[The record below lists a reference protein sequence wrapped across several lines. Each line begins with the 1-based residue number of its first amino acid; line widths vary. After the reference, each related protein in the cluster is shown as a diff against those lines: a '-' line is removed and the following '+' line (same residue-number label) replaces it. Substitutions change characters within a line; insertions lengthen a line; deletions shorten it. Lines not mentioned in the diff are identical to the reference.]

1 MHLNT
6 AQSRLSII
14 KNKIASSSKALGI
27 IYIIIALSGF
37 ISYLFL
43 YTSFSLFIKF
53 LNFDYFLVSLFLVS
67 IFPIVLVIFR
77 YIFFFKLAGGF
88 NDLSTELSF
97 YYNFHTNSAKDVSKY
112 IKVSMFSEMI
122 IAFISPFLFLLLFF
136 LPSFTFVLLILILLP
151 FIFLTLGF
159 KALSSTFDQ
168 LKQMN
173 LFYDQ
178 FTNWLLYSR
187 YIIIISVFSG
197 VFGSIKMISAILEG
211 FLTGYFD
218 ASFLIWFLIA
228 SISAL
233 LGYIFFVGGFYG
245 LSSDAQKIGL
255 TFRTSIMQSN
265 FVQQNN
271 LRTGSLNPAISEE
284 VVYTDNDTKI
294 AFKKNPTSENPNSM
308 VLEVR
313 DKKID
318 QVNPLNAN
326 RNAYR
331 NVIPNRPL
339 FKYCPNCGFQN
350 DIDARFCSNCGKS
363 FFPKFS
369 FFFINW

>member
-363 FFPKFS
+363 FYFPKFS
-369 FFFINW
+369 FFFIN

>member
-14 KNKIASSSKALGI
+14 KNKISSSSKALGI
-27 IYIIIALSGF
+27 IYTIIGLSGF
-37 ISYLFL
+37 ISYLSL
-43 YTSFSLFIKF
+43 YTGFALFVKF
-53 LNFDYFLVSLFLVS
+53 LKLDYFLVSLFLVS

-112 IKVSMFSEMI
+112 IKASMFSEMI

-233 LGYIFFVGGFYG
+233 LGYIFFVGGFYA
-245 LSSDAQKIGL
+245 LSNNAKKIGP
-255 TFRTSIMQSN
+255 TGGTAGMQSS
-265 FVQQNN
+265 FVYPIN
-271 LRTGSLNPAISEE
+271 LRTGNLNPSMSEE
-284 VVYTDNDTKI
+284 VVYADNETKI
-294 AFKKNPTSENPNSM
+294 AFKKNPASGNPKSM

-313 DKKID
+313 DKKLTRLI
-318 QVNPLNAN
+318 L
-326 RNAYR
+326 
-331 NVIPNRPL
+331 
-339 FKYCPNCGFQN
+339 
-350 DIDARFCSNCGKS
+350 
-363 FFPKFS
+363 
-369 FFFINW
+369 

>member
-326 RNAYR
+326 RNAY
-331 NVIPNRPL
+331 I
-339 FKYCPNCGFQN
+339 KM
-350 DIDARFCSNCGKS
+350 I
-363 FFPKFS
+363 
-369 FFFINW
+369 

>member
-6 AQSRLSII
+6 SQSRLSII
-14 KNKIASSSKALGI
+14 KNKISSSSKALGI

-43 YTSFSLFIKF
+43 YTGFALFVKF
-53 LNFDYFLVSLFLVS
+53 LKLDNRLVSLFLVS
-67 IFPIVLVIFR
+67 IFPIILVIFR

-122 IAFISPFLFLLLFF
+122 IAFISPFLFPLIFF
-136 LPSFTFVLLILILLP
+136 LPSFTFILLILILLP

-178 FTNWLLYSR
+178 YTNWLLYSR
-187 YIIIISVFSG
+187 YIIIISVFSS

-228 SISAL
+228 GISAL
-233 LGYIFFVGGFYG
+233 IGYIFFVGGFYG
-245 LSSDAQKIGL
+245 LSSDAKKIGL
-255 TFRTSIMQSN
+255 TFGTSTMQSS
-265 FVQQNN
+265 FVQPNN
-271 LRTGSLNPAISEE
+271 LRTDNPNPAISEE
-284 VVYTDNDTKI
+284 VIYADNETRI
-294 AFKKNPTSENPNSM
+294 AFKKNPTSGNPNSM

-318 QVNPLNAN
+318 QVNPLNANRNNAN

-363 FFPKFS
+363 FV
-369 FFFINW
+369 NR

>member
-1 MHLNT
+1 MHQNT

-27 IYIIIALSGF
+27 IYIIIALSEF

-43 YTSFSLFIKF
+43 YTGFSLFIKF

-67 IFPIVLVIFR
+67 IFSIVLVIFR

-136 LPSFTFVLLILILLP
+136 LPSFSFILLILILLP

-159 KALSSTFDQ
+159 KVLSSTFDQ
-168 LKQMN
+168 LQQMN

-187 YIIIISVFSG
+187 YIIIVSVFSS
-197 VFGSIKMISAILEG
+197 VFGTIKMTSAISEG
-211 FLTGYFD
+211 LLTGYFD
-218 ASFLIWFLIA
+218 TSFLIWFLIA

-233 LGYIFFVGGFYG
+233 LGYIFFVGGFYA
-245 LSSDAQKIGL
+245 LSNDAKKIGF
-255 TFRTSIMQSN
+255 TGGTAGMQNS
-265 FVQQNN
+265 FVHPTN
-271 LRTGSLNPAISEE
+271 LRTGNLNPSMSEE
-284 VVYTDNDTKI
+284 VVYADNETKI
-294 AFKKNPTSENPNSM
+294 AFKKNPASGNPKSM

-318 QVNPLNAN
+318 QVNPLNAKRN
-326 RNAYR
+326 TYRNA
-331 NVIPNRPL
+331 IPNRPL

-363 FFPKFS
+363 FV
-369 FFFINW
+369 NQ